1 MHSLVLLPFLVALLA
16 PASAPGSSQGDLGD
30 IDFPNS
36 GSSEAQPY
44 FRRGVLLL
52 HSFEYED
59 SRLEFLKTQ
68 EIDPGFALAYW
79 GEAMTYNHPLWRQQ
93 DKEKARAALLKLG
106 KTPGQRLEKA
116 PTGREKGYLWALD
129 ELYCQEEKST
139 CDWRYSSVM
148 QKLSAAYPD
157 DLEAASFYALSVLGT
172 ARGERSYRTYMR
184 AAAIAE
190 EVFARNP
197 RHPGAAH
204 YLIHSYDEPIHA
216 PLGLRAARVYAEIAP
231 AAPHALHMPS
241 HIFMAL
247 GHWQKSV
254 DSNTASAQAALDKGR
269 PGNAYHALWWKHYS
283 LLQLG
288 RFEEAGRTLQQVNDL
303 AASHPSPSARRTS
316 AYLRASQIIETRD
329 WDSNLLED
337 FDVSDLRVKA
347 RATVLFARGM
357 QLIHQSLPDQAL
369 RLVRKIK
376 HLPKPDEGPASD
388 EQAVQIMARELQ
400 AFLLLLLDQKRQALN
415 LANQAIHLQI
425 QRSAEF
431 GPPLP
436 IKPAFEMLGDVLFAV
451 GQPEDAQQAY
461 AESLRRNPGRSL
473 SLMGMASAAEA
484 AGDQHSVADAV
495 RALQENWSQGD
506 ADLPALP
513 EVPPEDADSRD
524 SEAEETQPQAR
535 QLGTISN
542 FSSIQGQI
550 FFGGQP
556 SAEDLE
562 ALEQLGV
569 RTIISLRSAEEME
582 SLGFD
587 EKRAVQEDGMDF
599 LHFPVSGDDPPGD
612 ERLAGLFDL
621 LEDASAHPIFLHCAS
636 SNRSGFVWAL
646 FRGLRGG
653 LETEEAIREGEGAG
667 LRSVRLKEQARQAL
681 SRAMGERDH

>member
-1 MHSLVLLPFLVALLA
+1 MRSLVLLPFLVALSA
-16 PASAPGSSQGDLGD
+16 PALALSASQRDLGD

-36 GSSEAQPY
+36 GSSQAQPH
-44 FRRGVLLL
+44 FQRGVLLL

-106 KTPGQRLEKA
+106 ETPDQRLERA
-116 PTGREKGYLWALD
+116 PTGREKGYLRALD
-129 ELYCQEEKST
+129 ELYCQEEKPT
-139 CDWRYSSVM
+139 CDWRYSSAM
-148 QKLSAAYPD
+148 QRLSAAYPE

-172 ARGERSYRTYMR
+172 ARGERNFKTYMR

-231 AAPHALHMPS
+231 GAPHALHMPS

-247 GHWQKSV
+247 GHWQRSV
-254 DSNTASAQAALDKGR
+254 DSNTASAQAALDKESPR
-269 PGNAYHALWWKHYS
+269 NAYHALWWKHYS

-288 RFEEAGRTLQQVNDL
+288 RYAEAGRTLQQVSDL
-303 AASHPSPSARRTS
+303 AISHPSPSARRTS

-329 WDSNLLED
+329 WDSDLLED

-347 RATVLFARGM
+347 QATVLFARGM
-357 QLIHQSLPDQAL
+357 QLVHQGLADQAL

-376 HLPKPDEGPASD
+376 HLPKPEERPAGD

-400 AFLLLLLDQKRQALN
+400 AFLLLRLDQKRQALN
-415 LANQAIHLQI
+415 LATQAIHLQT

-431 GPPLP
+431 GPPIP
-436 IKPAFEMLGDVLFAV
+436 IKPAFEMLGDILFAM
-451 GQPEDAQQAY
+451 GQPAEAQQAY
-461 AESLRRNPGRSL
+461 GESLRRNPGRSL
-473 SLMGMASAAEA
+473 SLMGMASAATA
-484 AGDQHSVADAV
+484 AGDRHSVARAV
-495 RALQENWSQGD
+495 RALQENWSRGD

-513 EVPPEDADSRD
+513 EIPPEDADAGVN
-524 SEAEETQPQAR
+524 EAQETQPQPL
-535 QLGTISN
+535 QLGTIPN
-542 FSSIQGQI
+542 FSSTQNQV

-556 SAEDLE
+556 SAEDVE
-562 ALEQLGV
+562 ALRELGV

-582 SLGFD
+582 SLDFD
-587 EKRAVQEDGMDF
+587 EESAVQEAGMDF
-599 LHFPVSGDDPPGD
+599 LHFPVSGGDPPGD
-612 ERLAGLFDL
+612 ERLAGLFDV
-621 LEDASAHPIFLHCAS
+621 LEEASSHPIFLHCAS
-636 SNRSGFVWAL
+636 SDRSGFVWTL

-653 LETEEAIREGEGAG
+653 LGTEESIRKGEGAG
-667 LRSVRLKEQARQAL
+667 LRSARLKEQSRQIL
-681 SRAMGERDH
+681 SRAADERDH